1 MSETVIEQVVG
12 VGIIVVLAS
21 WVCSLLKDK

>member
-12 VGIIVVLAS
+12 VGIIAVLAS
-21 WVCSLLKDK
+21 CVSYLLKDK